1 MDTRL
6 MEKIDTIKDEIF
18 LLEETIFD
26 NADALDP
33 KKLYTIKKKLIK
45 LKIKYSDNSDIS
57 NLFDIFENLES
68 TYERMQDEK
77 MNKRLN
83 ILTIWSTLFL
93 PLSFYTG
100 LWGMNFTDIPFLN
113 DKYGFWI
120 FVTFTI
126 VTCGGLWFYFKKKNW
141 V

>member
-1 MDTRL
+1 MDTGL
-6 MEKIDTIKDEIF
+6 MEKIDQLKDDIF
-18 LLEETIFD
+18 ILEETIFEHSD
-26 NADALDP
+26 SLDP
-33 KKLYTIKKKLIK
+33 KKLYTMKKQLIK
-45 LKIKYSDNSDIS
+45 LKIKNPDNKEL
-57 NLFDIFENLES
+57 NNMFDIFENLES

-120 FVTFTI
+120 FVTFTT
-126 VTCGGLWFYFKKKNW
+126 VTCGGLWFYFKKKSW
-141 V
+141 I